1 MALLLWLI
9 ITLSTTFT
17 YKVSLPITYTGLSG
31 GYILTG
37 ERPDRALALVKGTGR
52 ALLLFCIR
60 EIMTPERHFTLASL
74 TGLATKGKHQIT
86 LDKGDV
92 HLTDDS
98 DLEVESILDN
108 AFFSIVID
116 RLVTRNLTVDVDSI
130 PPYSV
135 EKGFVVVGKPL
146 ARPGLIVARGPE
158 EVLRSMRSVNIG
170 SLEQN
175 TLSPKKADL
184 KARLENRPEYLIK
197 LDPDTVDVK
206 FTIEPFIQRVFAD
219 VPLKLFS
226 FPRKNIPQ
234 FTPAADIDPV
244 SDLSRYELQ
253 GRTSHPSR
261 NKIAGR
267 SQYQPVPGIYPV
279 LRPCCQELI
288 AALLVSRQP
297 A

>member
-1 MALLLWLI
+1 
-9 ITLSTTFT
+9 
-17 YKVSLPITYTGLSG
+17 
-31 GYILTG
+31 
-37 ERPDRALALVKGTGR
+37 
-52 ALLLFCIR
+52 
-60 EIMTPERHFTLASL
+60 MTPERHFTLASL

-108 AFFSIVID
+108 AFFSIVLD

-158 EVLRSMRSVNIG
+158 EVLRSMRSVHIG

-234 FTPAADIDPV
+234 FTPAAFSVSIEGPESIVSKLKPQDILISIRYQTFLDMSSKGEHLIRPEIKSPEGLSISLSPEFIRF
-244 SDLSRYELQ
+244 SDR
-253 GRTSHPSR
+253 
-261 NKIAGR
+261 
-267 SQYQPVPGIYPV
+267 
-279 LRPCCQELI
+279 
-288 AALLVSRQP
+288 AAKS
-297 A
+297 